1 MLVQFSVKNFRSFKN
16 EAVLS
21 MEASTDL
28 DHTENVAEISN
39 GRNIDRIL
47 KNVSIFGA
55 NAAGKSNL
63 FKALTAAIIIVRRSN
78 ISQPGDILPLI
89 EPFKFDAKC
98 SVLPS
103 EFEFVFIADNT
114 KYVYGFSATSKKI
127 ITEYLYM
134 YKSSRPTTLFIREN
148 EEYKFTSPAIRRE
161 LSPII
166 ERNGENKLFLATAA
180 AWNSKTI
187 LVPFKWFLKID
198 TYEPITAD
206 NLMPRVE
213 SLLSDEKNS
222 ELRPFIQD
230 LLQKADINIAD
241 YHYTSKEVDVDE
253 FVKQN
258 PPLSMLSN
266 LLPQKTKK
274 IDIKMVHN
282 IINEKGLE
290 ESLEID
296 FRDES
301 AGTQNLFLF
310 SPLLLKAFN
319 DGSIICID
327 EFDKSLHPLLVI
339 HLITLFNDPEINKAN
354 AQLIISTH
362 ATELMTDTIQ
372 RRDQIYF
379 VEKNNQ
385 TGESELYS
393 LDEFSKHGNKDI
405 RKAYLIGRYGAI
417 PNIR

>member
-1 MLVQFSVKNFRSFKN
+1 MLVQFSVKNFRSFKK

-21 MEASTDL
+21 MEASSDL
-28 DHTENVAEISN
+28 DHIENVAEIN
-39 GRNIDRIL
+39 NAHNTDRIL

-63 FKALTAAIIIVRRSN
+63 FKALTAAIITVRQSN
-78 ISQPGDILPLI
+78 SRQPGDILTMI
-89 EPFKFDAKC
+89 DPFRFDVE
-98 SVLPS
+98 SSEEPS
-103 EFEFVFIADNT
+103 EFEFVFISEDT
-114 KYVYGFSATSKKI
+114 KYVYGFTATSQKI

-134 YKSSRPTTLFIREN
+134 YKTSRPTTIFEREN
-148 EEYKFTSPAIRRE
+148 ESYRFTVPSIRRE

-166 ERNGENKLFLATAA
+166 ERNSENKLFLSTAA

-198 TYEPITAD
+198 TYRPITAGS
-206 NLMPRVE
+206 LMPNVE
-213 SLLSDEKNS
+213 GLLSDENNK
-222 ELRPFIQD
+222 ELRFFIQD
-230 LLQKADINIAD
+230 LLRKADINIAD
-241 YHYTSKEVDVDE
+241 YRYTSKEVDMDE
-253 FVKQN
+253 FIKQN
-258 PPLSMLSN
+258 PPLSMISK
-266 LLPQKTKK
+266 LLPPKQKR
-274 IDIKMVHN
+274 IDIKMIHN
-282 IINEKGLE
+282 IINDEGEEKSGEL
-290 ESLEID
+290 D
-296 FRDES
+296 FNDES

-310 SPLLLKAFN
+310 SPLLLKAFKE
-319 DGSIICID
+319 GSILCID
-327 EFDKSLHPLLVI
+327 EFDASLHPLL
-339 HLITLFNDPEINKAN
+339 LIQLIAFFNDPEINKAN

-362 ATELMTDTIQ
+362 ATELLTDKIQ

-379 VEKNNQ
+379 MQKNNK

>member
-1 MLVQFSVKNFRSFKN
+1 MLVQFSVKNFRSFKK

-21 MEASTDL
+21 MEASSDL
-28 DHTENVAEISN
+28 DHIENVAEIN
-39 GRNIDRIL
+39 NAHNTDRIL

-63 FKALTAAIIIVRRSN
+63 FKALTAAIITVRQSN
-78 ISQPGDILPLI
+78 SRQPGDILTMI
-89 EPFKFDAKC
+89 DPFRFDVE
-98 SVLPS
+98 SSEEPS
-103 EFEFVFIADNT
+103 EFEFVFISEDT
-114 KYVYGFSATSKKI
+114 KYVYGFTATSQKI

-134 YKSSRPTTLFIREN
+134 YKTSRPTTIFEREN
-148 EEYKFTSPAIRRE
+148 ESYRFTVPSIRRE

-166 ERNGENKLFLATAA
+166 ERNSENKLFLSTAA

-198 TYEPITAD
+198 TYGPITAGS
-206 NLMPRVE
+206 LMPNVE
-213 SLLSDEKNS
+213 GLLSDENNK
-222 ELRPFIQD
+222 ELRFFIQD
-230 LLQKADINIAD
+230 LLRKADINIAD
-241 YHYTSKEVDVDE
+241 YRYTSKEVD
-253 FVKQN
+253 
-258 PPLSMLSN
+258 
-266 LLPQKTKK
+266 
-274 IDIKMVHN
+274 IKMIHN
-282 IINEKGLE
+282 IINDEGEEKSGEL
-290 ESLEID
+290 D
-296 FRDES
+296 FNDES

-310 SPLLLKAFN
+310 SPLLLKAFKE
-319 DGSIICID
+319 GSILCID
-327 EFDKSLHPLLVI
+327 EFDASLHPLL
-339 HLITLFNDPEINKAN
+339 LIQLIAFFNDPEINKAN

-362 ATELMTDTIQ
+362 ATELLTDKIQ

-379 VEKNNQ
+379 MQKNNK

>member
-63 FKALTAAIIIVRRSN
+63 FKALTAAIIIIRTSN
-78 ISQPGDILPLI
+78 SKQPGDVVPMI
-89 EPFKFDAKC
+89 EPFKFDEKT
-98 SVLPS
+98 SKMPS
-103 EFEFVFIADNT
+103 EFEFVFFAENT
-114 KYVYGFSATSKKI
+114 KYVYGFTATSQRI

-134 YKSSRPTTLFIREN
+134 YKTSRPTTIFEREN
-148 EEYKFTSPAIRRE
+148 QHYRFTSPSIRKE
-161 LSPII
+161 LSPLT
-166 ERNGENKLFLATAA
+166 ERTGENKLFLATAA
-180 AWNSKTI
+180 SWNSKAI
-187 LVPFKWFLKID
+187 LAPFTWFLKID
-198 TYEPITAD
+198 TYDPSN

-213 SLLSDEKNS
+213 SLLSDERNRD
-222 ELRPFIQD
+222 LRPFIQN
-230 LLQKADINIAD
+230 LLKEADINIAD
-241 YHYTSKEVDVDE
+241 YHYTTKEVNVDE
-253 FVKQN
+253 FIKQN
-258 PPLSMLSN
+258 SPLSMFSN
-266 LLPQKTKK
+266 ILPQKTTR
-274 IDIKMVHN
+274 IDIKMIHKFIGNNGV
-282 IINEKGLE
+282 E
-290 ESLEID
+290 ESQEID
-296 FRDES
+296 FKDES
-301 AGTQNLFLF
+301 AGTQSLFLF
-310 SPLLLKAFN
+310 SPLLLKAFKE
-319 DGSIICID
+319 GSIICID
-327 EFDKSLHPLLVI
+327 EFDKSLHPLLVM
-339 HLITLFNDPEINKAN
+339 HLISLFNNQEINKSN

-379 VEKNNQ
+379 MEKNNQ